1 MSINSSLSFNKGEKE
16 TESQKVE
23 KVKVTKISTPKPNNQ
38 TPPPSSS
45 LSLTLLT
52 SLHELRRRLELA
64 ESGLTSHLHIPL
76 GDNSVYECS
85 VHIQK
90 LQVIYSYKV

>member
-16 TESQKVE
+16 TESR
-23 KVKVTKISTPKPNNQ
+23 KPNNQ
-38 TPPPSSS
+38 TAPPSSS

-52 SLHELRRRLELA
+52 SLHKLRRRLELA

>member
-16 TESQKVE
+16 TESQKGE
-23 KVKVTKISTPKPNNQ
+23 KVKVSAPKPNNQ
-38 TPPPSSS
+38 TAPPSSS
-45 LSLTLLT
+45 LNLTLLT